1 MGNWKTL
8 SRESLFVLLTDLKVI
23 KAMAEEDR
31 IQMVDIQP
39 QVITEKSPFVEE
51 GEVVTTDDLIEE
63 LFRHRTWKYNLLIM
77 SLTLTC
83 LAGPL
88 VIFITAFAG
97 ELGDVVSLY

>member
-1 MGNWKTL
+1 
-8 SRESLFVLLTDLKVI
+8 
-23 KAMAEEDR
+23 MAEEDR

-77 SLTLTC
+77 SL
-83 LAGPL
+83 A
-88 VIFITAFAG
+88 FTAFASPLAIYITSFAG
-97 ELGDVVSLY
+97 HLMHGNLAP